1 MIVTCPRCLTKFNL
15 PEGKSVSGAELNL
28 HCSRCGWDFFFSP
41 QPSDLEGVQD
51 ISEMSL
57 APEVGELEKVAG
69 EATDFEGLEDEVSL
83 DEGNSD
89 VVVPTEVKDEAASLE
104 VSPADVEDADDFIE
118 EVFDDSIFELADD
131 FDDDEVSLNN
141 DAPATSEETLEPTK
155 KSEDGGDELKVEG
168 LALDI
173 DDLNLD
179 DIEFDSFDDE
189 PDSVSEIK
197 EISEEIQNER
207 PTQLDDGDL
216 DNLINQ
222 VDEQPKTAAATIAKE
237 GRTKELGK
245 QIDVEPS
252 VESSGASP
260 VQGKSSKNTNKKRN
274 FILVFSC
281 FVALSLALWAGY
293 GLWQRFSVDM
303 VKHIKL
309 IEVENRRLRLSSERT
324 VIVMRGKVVN
334 SSPKLVTD
342 LKLTG
347 VLLDEA
353 GQVAAKVVT
362 AGGVSFSEEEL
373 DRLDAGKLAMLENTS
388 VTLAAHGGELPFMIA
403 FYDYPEKVSECYVEL
418 TSFKVKKGRR
428 P

>member
-15 PEGKSVSGAELNL
+15 PEEMSVSGAELNL
-28 HCSRCGWDFFFSP
+28 HCSRCGWDFIFSP
-41 QPSDLEGVQD
+41 PPSDLEGVQEL
-51 ISEMSL
+51 SEELL
-57 APEVGELEKVAG
+57 APEVEELEEVDLENAAG
-69 EATDFEGLEDEVSL
+69 EAADSDGFEDEVSL
-83 DEGNSD
+83 DEGGAD
-89 VVVPTEVKDEAASLE
+89 AVVTTDVKDEAAPID
-104 VSPADVEDADDFIE
+104 VSPADGEEADDFID
-118 EVFDDSIFELADD
+118 EVFDDSIFELAGD
-131 FDDDEVSLNN
+131 FDDDGVSLSN
-141 DAPATSEETLEPTK
+141 DAPATSEETSEP
-155 KSEDGGDELKVEG
+155 SEDGDGEFKVEE

-189 PDSVSEIK
+189 PDSVSEIN
-197 EISEEIQNER
+197 ETPEETQNKR
-207 PTQLDDGDL
+207 STQLDDGGL

-222 VDEQPKTAAATIAKE
+222 VDEPPKAAAVSTAKE
-237 GRTKELGK
+237 RSVKEPGQRAESL
-245 QIDVEPS
+245 E
-252 VESSGASP
+252 ESSISSP
-260 VQGKSSKNTNKKRN
+260 ARGKSSKDTNKKRN
-274 FILVFSC
+274 FILALAC

-309 IEVENRRLRLSSERT
+309 TEVENRRLRLSSERT

-342 LKLTG
+342 LNITG
-347 VLLDEA
+347 VLLDET
-353 GQVAAKVVT
+353 GQAVAKVVT

>member
-15 PEGKSVSGAELNL
+15 PEEMLVSGAELNL
-28 HCSRCGWDFFFSP
+28 HCSRCGWDFIFSP
-41 QPSDLEGVQD
+41 PPSDLEGVQEL
-51 ISEMSL
+51 SEELL
-57 APEVGELEKVAG
+57 APEVEGLEEIVE
-69 EATDFEGLEDEVSL
+69 EATDSDGLEDEVSL
-83 DEGNSD
+83 LDEGSPD
-89 VVVPTEVKDEAASLE
+89 AVVTADVKDEAAPID
-104 VSPADVEDADDFIE
+104 VSPADGEEADDFIG

-131 FDDDEVSLNN
+131 FDDDGVSLSN
-141 DAPATSEETLEPTK
+141 DVPVTSEETSEPSE
-155 KSEDGGDELKVEG
+155 KSEDGDGELKVEE

-189 PDSVSEIK
+189 PDSVGEIN
-197 EISEEIQNER
+197 ETPEETQNKR
-207 PTQLDDGDL
+207 STQLDDGGL

-222 VDEQPKTAAATIAKE
+222 VVEQPKAAAVSTAKE
-237 GRTKELGK
+237 GSVKEPGQRAESL
-245 QIDVEPS
+245 E
-252 VESSGASP
+252 ESSISSP
-260 VQGKSSKNTNKKRN
+260 ARGKSSKDTNEKRN
-274 FILVFSC
+274 FILALAC

-309 IEVENRRLRLSSERT
+309 IEVENRRLRLPSERT

-334 SSPKLVTD
+334 SSSKLVTD
-342 LKLTG
+342 LKITG
-347 VLLDEA
+347 VLLDET
-353 GQVAAKVVT
+353 GQAVTKVVT

-388 VTLAAHGGELPFMIA
+388 VTLTAHGGELPFMIA

>member
-15 PEGKSVSGAELNL
+15 PEGKLAPGAELNL
-28 HCSRCGWDFFFSP
+28 HCSRCGWDFLFSP
-41 QPSDLEGVQD
+41 QSSEDLQD
-51 ISEMSL
+51 ISVESL
-57 APEVGELEKVAG
+57 GLELEELEGGVEG
-69 EATDFEGLEDEVSL
+69 SIDLGGLEDEVSL
-83 DEGNSD
+83 LDEGSSPD
-89 VVVPTEVKDEAASLE
+89 AVVTTEDEGAPVEA
-104 VSPADVEDADDFIE
+104 SPAVGEETDDFIE
-118 EVFDDSIFELADD
+118 EVFDDSIFELAGD
-131 FDDDEVSLNN
+131 FDDDSLSNEP
-141 DAPATSEETLEPTK
+141 PAASEETLEPTK
-155 KSEDGGDELKVEG
+155 NSEDGDGELKVEE
-168 LALDI
+168 LTLDI

-197 EISEEIQNER
+197 EVPEEAQNER

-222 VDEQPKTAAATIAKE
+222 VDEQPKAAAISTAKE
-237 GRTKELGK
+237 GPAKEPGK
-245 QIDVEPS
+245 QPAEPL
-252 VESSGASP
+252 VESAISSP
-260 VQGKSSKNTNKKRN
+260 SRGKSSENTNKKRN
-274 FILVFSC
+274 IILALAC

-303 VKHIKL
+303 VKHIQL
-309 IEVENRRLRLSSERT
+309 IEVENRRLRLPSERT
-324 VIVMRGKVVN
+324 VIVLRGKVVN

-353 GQVAAKVVT
+353 GQAAAKVVT

-403 FYDYPEKVSECYVEL
+403 FYDYPEKVSGCYVEL